1 MSRAKAKMA
10 ATDPNA
16 LPVIR
21 TPEQT
26 GEQAKAPTALRP
38 SINGAVV
45 IKAYL
50 GNLLGRDVDLSE
62 LAQGLSDSCKRV
74 NDGDR
79 ST

>member
-26 GEQAKAPTALRP
+26 GEQAKAPTAFAPFNQWCGSHQSVSRQP
-38 SINGAVV
+38 TG
-45 IKAYL
+45 
-50 GNLLGRDVDLSE
+50 
-62 LAQGLSDSCKRV
+62 
-74 NDGDR
+74 
-79 ST
+79 